1 VTERPTGPTSAEPG
15 SRPKVARVLVIDDEV
30 RVAAAL
36 SRMLSDEFDV
46 RSTTR
51 PAEALQWLTGGDWY
65 DVILCDVMMPNMT
78 GVELHQR
85 LQATHP
91 DLAARIVFVS
101 GGSLSEPIRSY
112 LDSTPNTVL
121 SKPFD
126 LASLRELIRRRARVQ
141 SAPSRSS
148 QA

>member
-15 SRPKVARVLVIDDEV
+15 SRPKVARVLVVDDEV

-46 RSTTR
+46 RSTTK
-51 PAEALQWLTGGDWY
+51 PDEAVQWLTGGDWY
-65 DVILCDVMMPNMT
+65 DVVLCDVMMPHMT

-85 LQATHP
+85 VQATNP

-101 GGSLSEPIRSY
+101 GGSLSEPIRTY
-112 LDSTPNTVL
+112 LESTPNTVL
-121 SKPFD
+121 AKPFD
-126 LASLRELIRRRARVQ
+126 LASLRELIRRRARVLPT
-141 SAPSRSS
+141 SSRSS
-148 QA
+148 PG